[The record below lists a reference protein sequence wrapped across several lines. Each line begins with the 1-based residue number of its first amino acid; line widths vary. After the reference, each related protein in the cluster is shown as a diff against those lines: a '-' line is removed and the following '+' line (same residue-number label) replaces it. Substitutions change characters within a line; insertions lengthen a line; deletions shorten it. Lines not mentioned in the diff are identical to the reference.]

1 MNIDLVMI
9 GKTDSRAVDELIETY
24 RKRINF
30 YVKFGVVTLPDLKN
44 TKNLSVAEQKKLE
57 GEMLLRQLSAG
68 DYVVLLDERGE
79 ELRSIEFAAWLQKR
93 MNGSTRRLC
102 FAIGGP
108 YGFSDAVYQRADRL
122 LSLSRMTFSH
132 QLIRVLFTEQLYRG
146 FTILNNEPYHHE

>member
-30 YVKFGVVTLPDLKN
+30 YVKFGVVTLPDPKN

>member
-9 GKTDSRAVDELIETY
+9 GKTDSRTVDELIETY

>member
-9 GKTDSRAVDELIETY
+9 GKTDSRTVDELIETY

-30 YVKFGVVTLPDLKN
+30 YVKFGVVTLPDPKN